1 MRFSDCVRSIGSPVI
16 KEDDTVGDFQQFVA
30 DVSTRLSTMSKGEL
44 FVVGDGLDRDSLWL
58 TFLDSFPAGTNLRF
72 RERSEYDCSTCRGFV
87 KNFGNVVEIHDGQ
100 VRTVWSGVSASDPV
114 FSVVAAAMDE
124 FVGTL
129 PLSGIFRSSE
139 AQYGTK
145 TTRALRDGQVEVWHH
160 LHGQVAKQH
169 RTTDVGAARG
179 TFDAAVQVFQRGLT
193 ELTQHALDTVVD
205 LIDDNALYRGTEHR
219 RAVTEFRSLQNRWTQ
234 AADRRAFIFANA
246 MNPAARFR
254 NTVIGTLVQDLSAG
268 VDLEQAVRSF
278 EVKVAPQNYQRPK
291 ALITPAMVKAA
302 MKTIDELGIEESL
315 QRRFARLSD
324 VSVTNVLWVDND
336 TQSRMK
342 DGIEGLLMQAATT
355 GSSAAR
361 VRDAKPEEVP
371 VVAFMK
377 DILPGAVNI
386 DLWVANSQ
394 EPHFVS
400 LTTGRHPDAPRLF
413 TWDNDFAWSYGGNV
427 TDSIKEKVKRAGGN
441 VTGKLRVS
449 LSWFNHDDLDLHV
462 YEPDGTH
469 IWYREKRNKLDVDMN
484 AGGAFSR
491 EPVENVTWAGKVP
504 DGEYRIEVNQ
514 YNKRESTGV
523 GFVIETESN
532 GRIEHYRHERAV
544 SHQETVEV
552 GRMTVAGEVITAFRP
567 GKDMER
573 GNAAKELW
581 GITTEQFVPVS
592 TIMYSPNY
600 FDDNEVGNRH
610 YFFML
615 KGCVNDQPTRGI
627 YNEFLRRDLQ
637 PHRKVFEVLGDRTKC
652 EPSADQLSGLGF
664 SSTIRSSVVAK
675 VTMTGGRRR
684 LISIQF

>member
-1 MRFSDCVRSIGSPVI
+1 VI

-30 DVSTRLSTMSKGEL
+30 EVTTRLSAMSKDEL
-44 FVVGDGLDRDSLWL
+44 YVAGDSLDRDSLWL
-58 TFLDSFPAGTNLRF
+58 TFLESFPAGTNLRF

-87 KNFGNVVEIHDGQ
+87 KNFGNVVEIHNGQ

-129 PLSGIFRSSE
+129 PLSGIFRSTE
-139 AQYGTK
+139 AQYGTR
-145 TTRALRDGQVEVWHH
+145 TTRTLRDGQVEVWHH
-160 LHGQVAKQH
+160 LHGRVEKRH
-169 RTTDVGAARG
+169 RIEDVGAARG
-179 TFDAAVQVFQRGLT
+179 AFDAAVQVFQRGLT
-193 ELTQHALDTVVD
+193 ELTQHALDTVAD

-219 RAVTEFRSLQNRWTQ
+219 RAVTEFRSLQNRWAQ
-234 AADRRAFIFANA
+234 ATDGRAFVFANA

-278 EVKVAPQNYQRPK
+278 ESKVAPQNYRRPT

-302 MKTIDELGIEESL
+302 MRTIDELGIEESL

-355 GSSAAR
+355 RSSGAR
-361 VRDAKPEEVP
+361 LRDAKPEEIP
-371 VVAFMK
+371 VVTFMK
-377 DILPGAVNI
+377 DILPGAATI
-386 DLWVANSQ
+386 DLWVANSH
-394 EPHFVS
+394 EPNFVS
-400 LTTGRHPDAPRLF
+400 LTTGRHPGAPRLF
-413 TWDNDFAWSYGGNV
+413 SWDNDFGWSYGGNV

-462 YEPDGTH
+462 FEPNGDH
-469 IWYREKRNKLDVDMN
+469 IWYKNKRNKLDVDMN
-484 AGGAFSR
+484 AGGPFSR
-491 EPVENVTWAGKVP
+491 EPVENVTWTANVP

-514 YNKRESTGV
+514 FNKRESTQV

-532 GRIEHYRHERAV
+532 GKIEHYSHERAV
-544 SHQETVEV
+544 GHKETVEV

-567 GKDMER
+567 GEDMRAGSAGKD
-573 GNAAKELW
+573 LW

-592 TIMYSPNY
+592 TLMYSPNY

-610 YFFML
+610 YFFIL

-627 YNEFLRRDLQ
+627 YNEFLRGDLQ

-652 EPSADQLSGLGF
+652 EPSPDQLSGLGF
-664 SSTIRSSVVAK
+664 SSTVRNSVVAK
-675 VTMTGGRRR
+675 VTMTSGRRH

>member
-1 MRFSDCVRSIGSPVI
+1 VI
-16 KEDDTVGDFQQFVA
+16 KGAVAVGDFQQFVT
-30 DVSTRLSTMSKGEL
+30 DVTTRLSAMSQGEL
-44 FVVGDGLDRDSLWL
+44 YVVGDGLDRDSLWL

-100 VRTVWSGVSASDPV
+100 IRTVWSGVSASDPV

-124 FVGTL
+124 FVATL
-129 PLSGIFRSSE
+129 PPATIFRSTE

-145 TTRALRDGQVEVWHH
+145 TTRTLRDGQVEVWHH
-160 LHGQVAKQH
+160 LHGRVEKRH
-169 RTTDVGAARG
+169 RTKDVGAARG
-179 TFDAAVQVFQRGLT
+179 TFEAAVQVFQRGLA
-193 ELTQHALDTVVD
+193 ELSQHALDTVVD

-219 RAVTEFRSLQNRWTQ
+219 PALTEFRSLQNRWTQ
-234 AADRRAFIFANA
+234 AADRRAFVFANA

-268 VDLEQAVRSF
+268 IDLEQAVRSF
-278 EVKVAPQNYQRPK
+278 ESKVAPQNYQRPR

-342 DGIEGLLMQAATT
+342 DGIEGLLMRAATT
-355 GSSAAR
+355 GSGAR
-361 VRDAKPEEVP
+361 LRDAKPDEMP

-377 DILPGAVNI
+377 DILPGAATI
-386 DLWVANSQ
+386 DLWVANSH
-394 EPHFVS
+394 EPNFVS
-400 LTTGRHPDAPRLF
+400 LTTGRHPAAPRLF
-413 TWDNDFAWSYGGNV
+413 TWDNDFGWSYNGNV

-462 YEPDGTH
+462 YEPDGDH
-469 IWYREKRNKLDVDMN
+469 IWYQEKRNKLDVDMN
-484 AGGAFSR
+484 AGGSFSR
-491 EPVENVTWAGKVP
+491 EPVENVTWTAKVP
-504 DGEYRIEVNQ
+504 DGEYRVEVNQ
-514 YNKRESTGV
+514 FNKRESTQG
-523 GFVIETESN
+523 GFVVETESN
-532 GRIEHYRHERAV
+532 GKIEHYSHEKAV
-544 SHQETVEV
+544 GHKQTVEV

-567 GKDMER
+567 GRDMQQ
-573 GNAAKELW
+573 GSAAKDLW
-581 GITTEQFVPVS
+581 GVTTEQFVPVS
-592 TIMYSPNY
+592 TLMYSPNY

-610 YFFML
+610 YFFIL

-627 YNEFLRRDLQ
+627 YNEFLRGDLQ

-652 EPSADQLSGLGF
+652 EPTPDQLSGLGF
-664 SSTIRSSVVAK
+664 SSTVRSSVVAK
-675 VTMTGGRRR
+675 VTMTSGRRR

>member
-1 MRFSDCVRSIGSPVI
+1 VI
-16 KEDDTVGDFQQFVA
+16 KEADAVGDFQQFVT
-30 DVSTRLSTMSKGEL
+30 DVSVRLSAMSKGEL
-44 FVVGDGLDRDSLWL
+44 YVVGDGLDRDSLWL

-87 KNFGNVVEIHDGQ
+87 KGFGNVVEIDGGQ
-100 VRTVWSGVSASDPV
+100 VRSVWSGVSAFDPV
-114 FSVVAAAMDE
+114 FSVVAAAMDA

-129 PLSGIFRSSE
+129 PLSGIFRSTE
-139 AQYGTK
+139 AQYGTPR
-145 TTRALRDGQVEVWHH
+145 TRTLRDGQVEVWDH
-160 LHGQVAKQH
+160 LHGRVEKRH
-169 RTTDVGAARG
+169 RTSDVGGARG
-179 TFDAAVQVFQRGLT
+179 TFDAAVQVFRRGLA
-193 ELTQHALDTVVD
+193 ELTQQALDTVVD

-234 AADRRAFIFANA
+234 ASDGRAFIFANA

-278 EVKVAPQNYQRPK
+278 EAKVAPQNYQRPT

-302 MKTIDELGIEESL
+302 MRTIDELGIEESL

-336 TQSRMK
+336 TQARMK
-342 DGIEGLLMQAATT
+342 DGIEGLLMQAAT
-355 GSSAAR
+355 AR
-361 VRDAKPEEVP
+361 SEGARLRDARPEQIP
-371 VVAFMK
+371 VVTFMK
-377 DILPGAVNI
+377 DILPGAATI
-386 DLWVANSQ
+386 DLWVANSH
-394 EPHFVS
+394 EPNLVS
-400 LTTGRHPDAPRLF
+400 LTTGRDPAAPRLF
-413 TWDNDFAWSYGGNV
+413 TWDNDFGWSYNGNV

-462 YEPDGTH
+462 FEPNGAH
-469 IWYREKRNKLDVDMN
+469 IWYKDKRNKLDVDMN
-484 AGGAFSR
+484 AGGPFSR
-491 EPVENVTWAGKVP
+491 EPVENVTWTDHVS

-514 YNKRESTGV
+514 FHKRESTQV

-532 GRIEHYRHERAV
+532 GKIEHYRHERAV
-544 SHQETVEV
+544 GHKETVEV
-552 GRMTVAGEVITAFRP
+552 GWMTVVGEVITAFRP
-567 GKDMER
+567 GKDMQP
-573 GNAAKELW
+573 GSAGKDLW

-600 FDDNEVGNRH
+600 FDDSEVGNRH
-610 YFFML
+610 YFFIL

-627 YNEFLRRDLQ
+627 YNEFLRGDLQ

-652 EPSADQLSGLGF
+652 EPSPDQLSGLGF
-664 SSTIRSSVVAK
+664 SSTVRSSVVAK
-675 VTMTGGRRR
+675 VTMIGGRRR
-684 LISIQF
+684 LIDIQF

>member
-1 MRFSDCVRSIGSPVI
+1 MI
-16 KEDDTVGDFQQFVA
+16 KGDDTVGDFQQFVT
-30 DVSTRLSTMSKGEL
+30 DVKVRLSAMSKGEL
-44 FVVGDGLDRDSLWL
+44 YVVGDGLDRDSLWL

-129 PLSGIFRSSE
+129 PLSGIFRSTE
-139 AQYGTK
+139 AQYGAE
-145 TTRALRDGQVEVWHH
+145 TTRTLRDGQVEVWHH
-160 LHGQVAKQH
+160 LHGRVGKRH
-169 RTTDVGAARG
+169 RVTDVGAARS
-179 TFDAAVQVFQRGLT
+179 TFDAAVQVFQRGLA
-193 ELTQHALDTVVD
+193 ELTQQALDTVVD

-219 RAVTEFRSLQNRWTQ
+219 RAVTEFRSLRNQWAQ
-234 AADRRAFIFANA
+234 ATDGRAFVFANA

-278 EVKVAPQNYQRPK
+278 EVKVAPQNYQRPT

-302 MKTIDELGIEESL
+302 MRTIDELGIEESL

-355 GSSAAR
+355 RPAGAR
-361 VRDAKPEEVP
+361 RRDAKPEEIP

-377 DILPGAVNI
+377 DILPGAATI
-386 DLWVANSQ
+386 DLWVANSH
-394 EPHFVS
+394 EPHLVS
-400 LTTGRHPDAPRLF
+400 LTTGRHPEAPRLF
-413 TWDNDFAWSYGGNV
+413 KWDNDFGWSYGGNV

-469 IWYREKRNKLDVDMN
+469 IWYKDQRNKLDVDMN
-484 AGGAFSR
+484 ASSPLSR

-514 YNKRESTGV
+514 FRKRDSSGV

-532 GRIEHYRHERAV
+532 GRVEHYQHERAV
-544 SHQETVEV
+544 GQKETVEV

-567 GKDMER
+567 GPDMRQGSAGKDV
-573 GNAAKELW
+573 W

-592 TIMYSPNY
+592 TVMYSPNY
-600 FDDNEVGNRH
+600 FDDSEVGNRH
-610 YFFML
+610 YFFIL

-627 YNEFLRRDLQ
+627 YNEFLRGDLQ

-652 EPSADQLSGLGF
+652 EPSQDQLSGLGF
-664 SSTIRSSVVAK
+664 SSTVRNSVVAK
-675 VTMTGGRRR
+675 VTMAGGRRH
-684 LISIQF
+684 LIKIQF

>member
-1 MRFSDCVRSIGSPVI
+1 VI

-30 DVSTRLSTMSKGEL
+30 EVTTRLSAMSKDEL
-44 FVVGDGLDRDSLWL
+44 YVAGDSLDRDSLWL
-58 TFLDSFPAGTNLRF
+58 TFLESFPAGTNLRF

-87 KNFGNVVEIHDGQ
+87 KNFGNVVEIHNGQ

-129 PLSGIFRSSE
+129 PLSGIFRSTE
-139 AQYGTK
+139 AQYGTR
-145 TTRALRDGQVEVWHH
+145 TTRTLRDGQVEVWHH
-160 LHGQVAKQH
+160 LHGRVEKRH
-169 RTTDVGAARG
+169 RIEDVGAARG
-179 TFDAAVQVFQRGLT
+179 AFDAAVQVFQRGLT
-193 ELTQHALDTVVD
+193 ELTQHALDTVAD

-219 RAVTEFRSLQNRWTQ
+219 RAVTEFRSLQNRWAQ
-234 AADRRAFIFANA
+234 ATDGRAFVFANA

-278 EVKVAPQNYQRPK
+278 ESKVAPQNYRRPT

-302 MKTIDELGIEESL
+302 MRTIDELGIEESL

-355 GSSAAR
+355 RSSGAR
-361 VRDAKPEEVP
+361 LRDAKPEEIP
-371 VVAFMK
+371 VVTFMK
-377 DILPGAVNI
+377 DILPGAATI
-386 DLWVANSQ
+386 DLWVANSH
-394 EPHFVS
+394 EPNFVS
-400 LTTGRHPDAPRLF
+400 LTTGRHPGAPRLF
-413 TWDNDFAWSYGGNV
+413 SWDNDFGWSYGGNV

-462 YEPDGTH
+462 FEPNGDH
-469 IWYREKRNKLDVDMN
+469 IWYKNKRNKLDVDMN
-484 AGGAFSR
+484 AGGPFSR
-491 EPVENVTWAGKVP
+491 EPVENVTWTANVP

-514 YNKRESTGV
+514 FNKRESTQV

-532 GRIEHYRHERAV
+532 GKIEHYSHERAV
-544 SHQETVEV
+544 GHKETVEV
-552 GRMTVAGEVITAFRP
+552 GRMTVAGEVINAFRP
-567 GKDMER
+567 GEDMRPGSAGKD
-573 GNAAKELW
+573 LW

-592 TIMYSPNY
+592 TLMYSPNY

-610 YFFML
+610 YFFIL

-627 YNEFLRRDLQ
+627 YNEFLRGDLQ

-652 EPSADQLSGLGF
+652 EPSPDQLSGLGF
-664 SSTIRSSVVAK
+664 SSTVRNSVVAK
-675 VTMTGGRRR
+675 VTMTSGRRH

>member
-1 MRFSDCVRSIGSPVI
+1 M
-16 KEDDTVGDFQQFVA
+16 GDFQQFVA
-30 DVSTRLSTMSKGEL
+30 DVTSRLTAMSKGEL
-44 FVVGDGLDRDSLWL
+44 YVVGDRLDRDSLWL
-58 TFLDSFPAGTNLRF
+58 TFLESFPAGTNLRF
-72 RERSEYDCSTCRGFV
+72 RERSEYDCSTCRVFV
-87 KNFGNVVEIHDGQ
+87 KNFGTVVEIRDGR

-114 FSVVAAAMDE
+114 FSVVAAALDE
-124 FVGTL
+124 FVGSL

-139 AQYGTK
+139 TQYGTK
-145 TTRALRDGQVEVWHH
+145 TTRSLRDGQVEVWHH

-169 RTTDVGAARG
+169 RTTDVGPARG
-179 TFDAAVQVFQRGLT
+179 AFDTTVQVFQRGLD
-193 ELTQHALDTVVD
+193 ELTGQALDTVVD
-205 LIDDNALYRGTEHR
+205 LIDDNALYRGAEHR
-219 RAVTEFRSLQNRWTQ
+219 RAVTEFRSLRNRWTQ
-234 AADRRAFIFANA
+234 ATDARAFVFANA

-254 NTVIGTLVQDLSAG
+254 NTVIGTLVQDLSEG
-268 VDLEQAVRSF
+268 VDLEHAVRSF
-278 EVKVAPQNYQRPK
+278 ETKVAPQNYQRPT

-324 VSVTNVLWVDND
+324 VSVNNVLWVDND

-355 GSSAAR
+355 GASAAR
-361 VRDAKPEEVP
+361 LRDAKPEEVP
-371 VVAFMK
+371 VLTFMK
-377 DILPGAVNI
+377 DILPGAASI
-386 DLWVANSQ
+386 DLWVANSH

-413 TWDNDFAWSYGGNV
+413 SWDNDFGWSYGGNV

-469 IWYREKRNKLDVDMN
+469 IWYQDKRHKLDVDMN
-484 AGGAFSR
+484 ASSPLSN
-491 EPVENVTWAGKVP
+491 EPVENVTWAGRIA

-514 YNKRESTGV
+514 FRKRDSSRG
-523 GFVIETESN
+523 GFVIETESD
-532 GRIEHYRHERAV
+532 GKIEHYSYERAV
-544 SHQETVEV
+544 GQKETVEV
-552 GRMTVAGEVITAFRP
+552 GRMTVVGEVITAFRP
-567 GKDMER
+567 GAGLQSGSAGKD
-573 GNAAKELW
+573 LW

-592 TIMYSPNY
+592 TVMYSPNY

-627 YNEFLRRDLQ
+627 YNEFLRGDLHQ
-637 PHRKVFEVLGDRTKC
+637 HRKVFEVLGDRTKC
-652 EPSADQLSGLGF
+652 EPSTDQLSGLGF
-664 SSTIRSSVVAK
+664 SSTVRNAVVAK

>member
-1 MRFSDCVRSIGSPVI
+1 VI
-16 KEDDTVGDFQQFVA
+16 KGDDRVDDFQQFVA
-30 DVSTRLSTMSKGEL
+30 DVTARLSAMSKSEL
-44 FVVGDGLDRDSLWL
+44 YVVGDSLDRDSLWL

-87 KNFGNVVEIHDGQ
+87 KNFGSVVEIHNGQ
-100 VRTVWSGVSASDPV
+100 VRTVWSGVSASVPV

-129 PLSGIFRSSE
+129 PLSGIFRSTE

-145 TTRALRDGQVEVWHH
+145 TTRTLRDGRVEVWHH
-160 LHGQVAKQH
+160 LHGRVEKQH
-169 RTTDVGAARG
+169 RVTDVGAARG
-179 TFDAAVQVFQRGLT
+179 AFDAAVQVFQRGLA
-193 ELTQHALDTVVD
+193 ELTRHALDTVVD
-205 LIDDNALYRGTEHR
+205 LIDDNALYRGAEHR

-234 AADRRAFIFANA
+234 AADGRAFVFANA

-278 EVKVAPQNYQRPK
+278 ETKVAPQNYRRPT

-302 MKTIDELGIEESL
+302 MKTIDELGVEESL

-355 GSSAAR
+355 SSSGAR
-361 VRDAKPEEVP
+361 LRDAKPEEIP

-377 DILPGAVNI
+377 DILPGAATI
-386 DLWVANSQ
+386 DLWVANSH
-394 EPHFVS
+394 EPNFVS
-400 LTTGRHPDAPRLF
+400 LTTGRHPAAPRLF
-413 TWDNDFAWSYGGNV
+413 TWDNDFGWSYGGNV

-462 YEPDGTH
+462 FEPNGDH
-469 IWYREKRNKLDVDMN
+469 IWYKDKRNKLDVDMN
-484 AGGAFSR
+484 AGGPFSR
-491 EPVENVTWAGKVP
+491 EPVENVTWTGKLA

-514 YNKRESTGV
+514 FHKRESTQA

-532 GRIEHYRHERAV
+532 GRIEHYSHERAV
-544 SHQETVEV
+544 GHKETVEV

-567 GKDMER
+567 GETMQRGSAGKD
-573 GNAAKELW
+573 LW

-592 TIMYSPNY
+592 TVMYSPNY

-627 YNEFLRRDLQ
+627 YNEFLRGDLH

-652 EPSADQLSGLGF
+652 EPSPDQLSGLGF
-664 SSTIRSSVVAK
+664 SSTVRNSVVAK

-684 LISIQF
+684 LVSIQF

>member
-1 MRFSDCVRSIGSPVI
+1 MV
-16 KEDDTVGDFQQFVA
+16 KEDDRLSDFQQFVV
-30 DVSTRLSTMSKGEL
+30 DVTTRLSAMSKGEL
-44 FVVGDGLDRDSLWL
+44 YVVGDGLDRDSLWL
-58 TFLDSFPAGTNLRF
+58 TFLDSFPAGTNPRF
-72 RERSEYDCSTCRGFV
+72 RERSEYDCSTCRGFI
-87 KNFGNVVEIHDGQ
+87 KNFGNVVEIHNGQ
-100 VRTVWSGVSASDPV
+100 IRTVWSGVSASDPV

-139 AQYGTK
+139 AQYGTS
-145 TTRALRDGQVEVWHH
+145 TTRTLRDGQVEVWHH
-160 LHGQVAKQH
+160 LHGRVEKQH
-169 RTTDVGAARG
+169 RTKDVGAARG
-179 TFDAAVQVFQRGLT
+179 TFDAAVQVFQRGLA

-205 LIDDNALYRGTEHR
+205 LIDGNALYRGTEHR
-219 RAVTEFRSLQNRWTQ
+219 RAVTEFRSLRNRWTQ
-234 AADRRAFIFANA
+234 AADPRAFVFANA

-278 EVKVAPQNYQRPK
+278 ETKVAPQNYQRPT

-302 MKTIDELGIEESL
+302 MRTIGELGIEESL

-355 GSSAAR
+355 SSAGAR
-361 VRDAKPEEVP
+361 LRDATPEEVP

-377 DILPGAVNI
+377 DILPGAASI
-386 DLWVANSQ
+386 DLWVANSH

-400 LTTGRHPDAPRLF
+400 LTTGRNPAAPRLF

-462 YEPDGTH
+462 FEPDGTH
-469 IWYREKRNKLDVDMN
+469 IWYQDKRNKLDVDMN
-484 AGGAFSR
+484 ANGPFSR
-491 EPVENVTWAGKVP
+491 EPVENVTWAGKIA

-514 YNKRESTGV
+514 FRKRDSSGA

-532 GRIEHYRHERAV
+532 GKIEHYSYERAV
-544 SHQETVEV
+544 GHKETVEV

-567 GKDMER
+567 GKDMQS
-573 GNAAKELW
+573 GSAGKGLW

-592 TIMYSPNY
+592 TVMYSPNY

-627 YNEFLRRDLQ
+627 YNEFLRGDLHQ
-637 PHRKVFEVLGDRTKC
+637 HRKVFEVLGDRTKC
-652 EPSADQLSGLGF
+652 EPSPDQLSGLGF
-664 SSTIRSSVVAK
+664 SSTVRNSVVAK

>member
-1 MRFSDCVRSIGSPVI
+1 MD
-16 KEDDTVGDFQQFVA
+16 DFQQFVT
-30 DVSTRLSTMSKGEL
+30 DVTTRLSAMSKGEL
-44 FVVGDGLDRDSLWL
+44 YVVGDGLDRDSLWL

-72 RERSEYDCSTCRGFV
+72 RERSEYDCSTCRGFI
-87 KNFGNVVEIHDGQ
+87 KNFGNVVEIHDGR

-124 FVGTL
+124 FVRSL
-129 PLSGIFRSSE
+129 PLSSVFRSAE

-160 LHGQVAKQH
+160 LHGRVEKRH
-169 RTTDVGAARG
+169 RTKDVGAARG
-179 TFDAAVQVFQRGLT
+179 AFDAAVQVFQRGLA
-193 ELTQHALDTVVD
+193 ELSQHALDTVVD

-234 AADRRAFIFANA
+234 AADGRAFVFANA

-278 EVKVAPQNYQRPK
+278 EVKVAPQNYQRPT

-336 TQSRMK
+336 TQARMK

-355 GSSAAR
+355 SSAGAR
-361 VRDAKPEEVP
+361 LRDAKPEEMP
-371 VVAFMK
+371 VVTFMK
-377 DILPGAVNI
+377 DILPGAAAI
-386 DLWVANSQ
+386 DLWVANSH

-400 LTTGRHPDAPRLF
+400 LTTGRNPAAPRLF
-413 TWDNDFAWSYGGNV
+413 TWDNDFAWSYRGNV

-449 LSWFNHDDLDLHV
+449 LSWSNHDDLDLHV
-462 YEPDGTH
+462 FEPNGDH

-491 EPVENVTWAGKVP
+491 EPVENVTWTGHIP

-514 YNKRESTGV
+514 YHKRESTHV

-532 GRIEHYRHERAV
+532 GKIEHYSHERAV
-544 SHQETVEV
+544 GHKETVEV
-552 GRMTVAGEVITAFRP
+552 GRMTVVDEVIAAFRP
-567 GKDMER
+567 GKDIKQ
-573 GNAAKELW
+573 GSTGKDVW

-592 TIMYSPNY
+592 TVMYSPNH
-600 FDDNEVGNRH
+600 FDESEVGNRH
-610 YFFML
+610 YFFIL
-615 KGCVNDQPTRGI
+615 KGCVNDQPARGI
-627 YNEFLRRDLQ
+627 YNEFLRGDLQ

-652 EPSADQLSGLGF
+652 EPSPDQLSGLGF
-664 SSTIRSSVVAK
+664 SSTLRNSVIAK
-675 VTMTGGRRR
+675 VTMSGGRRH

>member
-1 MRFSDCVRSIGSPVI
+1 VI

-30 DVSTRLSTMSKGEL
+30 EVTTRLSAMSKGEL
-44 FVVGDGLDRDSLWL
+44 YVAGDSLDRDSLWL
-58 TFLDSFPAGTNLRF
+58 TFLESFPAGTNLRF

-87 KNFGNVVEIHDGQ
+87 KNFGNVVEIHNGQ

-129 PLSGIFRSSE
+129 PLSGIFRSTE
-139 AQYGTK
+139 AQYGTR
-145 TTRALRDGQVEVWHH
+145 TTRTLRDGQVEVWHH
-160 LHGQVAKQH
+160 LHGRVEKRH
-169 RTTDVGAARG
+169 RIEDVGAARG
-179 TFDAAVQVFQRGLT
+179 AFDAAVQVFQRGLT
-193 ELTQHALDTVVD
+193 ELTQHALDTVAD

-219 RAVTEFRSLQNRWTQ
+219 RAVTEFRSLQNRWAQ
-234 AADRRAFIFANA
+234 ATDGRAFVFANA

-278 EVKVAPQNYQRPK
+278 ESKVAPQNYRRPT

-302 MKTIDELGIEESL
+302 MRTIDELGIEESL

-355 GSSAAR
+355 RSSGAR
-361 VRDAKPEEVP
+361 LRDAKPEEIP
-371 VVAFMK
+371 VVTFMK
-377 DILPGAVNI
+377 DILPGAATI
-386 DLWVANSQ
+386 DLWVANSH
-394 EPHFVS
+394 EPNFVS
-400 LTTGRHPDAPRLF
+400 LTTGRHPGAPRLF
-413 TWDNDFAWSYGGNV
+413 SWDNDFGWSYGGNV

-462 YEPDGTH
+462 FEPNGDH
-469 IWYREKRNKLDVDMN
+469 IWYKNKRNKLDVDMN
-484 AGGAFSR
+484 AGGPFSR
-491 EPVENVTWAGKVP
+491 EPVENVTWTANVP

-514 YNKRESTGV
+514 FNKRESTQV

-532 GRIEHYRHERAV
+532 GKIEHYSHERAV
-544 SHQETVEV
+544 GHKETVEV

-567 GKDMER
+567 GEDMRPGSAGKD
-573 GNAAKELW
+573 LW

-592 TIMYSPNY
+592 TLMYSPNY

-610 YFFML
+610 YFFIL

-627 YNEFLRRDLQ
+627 YNEFLRGDLQ
-637 PHRKVFEVLGDRTKC
+637 SHRKVFEVLGDRTKC
-652 EPSADQLSGLGF
+652 EPSPDQLSGLGF
-664 SSTIRSSVVAK
+664 SSTVRNSVVAK
-675 VTMTGGRRR
+675 VTMTSGRRH

>member
-1 MRFSDCVRSIGSPVI
+1 MRFSDGARSLGSAVT
-16 KEDDTVGDFQQFVA
+16 KGDDTVGDFQRFVA
-30 DVSTRLSTMSKGEL
+30 DVDGRLSEMSKGEL
-44 FVVGDGLDRDSLWL
+44 YVVGDGLDRDSLWL
-58 TFLDSFPAGTNLRF
+58 TFLESFPAGTNPRF

-87 KNFGNVVEIHDGQ
+87 KNFGDVVEIHDGQ
-100 VRTVWSGVSASDPV
+100 IRTVWSGVSASDPV
-114 FSVVAAAMDE
+114 FSVVAAALDE

-129 PLSGIFRSSE
+129 PLSGIFRSTE
-139 AQYGTK
+139 AQYGTR
-145 TTRALRDGQVEVWHH
+145 TTRTLRDGQVEVWRH
-160 LHGQVAKQH
+160 LHGRVEKRH
-169 RTTDVGAARG
+169 RTTDAGAARG
-179 TFDAAVQVFQRGLT
+179 AFDAAVQVFQRGLA
-193 ELTQHALDTVVD
+193 ELTQHALGTVAD

-219 RAVTEFRSLQNRWTQ
+219 QAVTEFRSLQNRWAQ
-234 AADRRAFIFANA
+234 APDRRAFVFANA
-246 MNPAARFR
+246 MNPAARLR
-254 NTVIGTLVQDLSAG
+254 NTVIGTLVQDLCAG
-268 VDLEQAVRSF
+268 VDLEHAVRSF
-278 EVKVAPQNYQRPK
+278 ETKVAPQNYQRPT

-342 DGIEGLLMQAATT
+342 DGIEGLLMQAATR
-355 GSSAAR
+355 SSAVR
-361 VRDAKPEEVP
+361 LRDAKPVETP
-371 VVAFMK
+371 VATFMK
-377 DILPGAVNI
+377 DILPGAATI
-386 DLWVANSQ
+386 DLWVATSH

-400 LTTGRHPDAPRLF
+400 LTTGRHPAAPRLF
-413 TWDNDFAWSYGGNV
+413 RWDNDFAWSYGGNL

-462 YEPDGTH
+462 FEPNGTH
-469 IWYREKRNKLDVDMN
+469 IWYQDKRNKLDVDMN

-491 EPVENVTWAGKVP
+491 EPVENVTWVRDIP

-514 YNKRESTGV
+514 FNKRESTGV
-523 GFVIETESN
+523 GFVIETENN
-532 GRIEHYRHERAV
+532 GRIQHYRHEGAV
-544 SHQETVEV
+544 GHKETVEV

-567 GKDMER
+567 GEDMR
-573 GNAAKELW
+573 PGNAGKDLW

-592 TIMYSPNY
+592 TIMYSPNH

-627 YNEFLRRDLQ
+627 YNEFLRADLQ

-652 EPSADQLSGLGF
+652 EPSPDQLSGLGF
-664 SSTIRSSVVAK
+664 SSTVRSSVVAK
-675 VTMTGGRRR
+675 VTMTGGRRH
-684 LISIQF
+684 LIGIQF

>member
-1 MRFSDCVRSIGSPVI
+1 M
-16 KEDDTVGDFQQFVA
+16 GDFEKFVA
-30 DVSTRLSTMSKGEL
+30 DVTTRLSAMSKGEL

-72 RERSEYDCSTCRGFV
+72 RERSEYDCSTCRVFI
-87 KNFGNVVEIHDGQ
+87 KHFGNVVEIHNAQ
-100 VRTVWSGVSASDPV
+100 IRTLWSGVSASDPV

-129 PLSGIFRSSE
+129 PLSGIFRSAE
-139 AQYGTK
+139 AQYGAK
-145 TTRALRDGQVEVWHH
+145 TTRALRDGQVEVWNH
-160 LHGQVAKQH
+160 LYGRVEKQH
-169 RTTDVGAARG
+169 RSTDAGAARG
-179 TFDAAVQVFQRGLT
+179 TFDAAVQVFQRGLA
-193 ELTQHALDTVVD
+193 ELSRPALDTVAD
-205 LIDDNALYRGTEHR
+205 LIDDNALYRGAEHS

-234 AADRRAFIFANA
+234 ATDGRAFVFANA
-246 MNPAARFR
+246 MNPAARLR

-278 EVKVAPQNYQRPK
+278 ETKVAPQNYQRPT

-324 VSVTNVLWVDND
+324 VSVNNVLWVDND

-342 DGIEGLLMQAATT
+342 DGIEGLLMQAA
-355 GSSAAR
+355 SAR
-361 VRDAKPEEVP
+361 LPDPKPQEIP
-371 VVAFMK
+371 VVAFLK
-377 DILPGAVNI
+377 DILPGAESI
-386 DLWVANSQ
+386 DLWVANRH

-400 LTTGRHPDAPRLF
+400 LTTGRHPAAPRLF

-427 TDSIKEKVKRAGGN
+427 TDSIKERVKRAGGN

-462 YEPDGTH
+462 FEPNGDH
-469 IWYREKRNKLDVDMN
+469 IWYRDKRNKLDVDMN
-484 AGGAFSR
+484 ASGPFSR
-491 EPVENVTWAGKVP
+491 EPVENVTWTRNIA

-514 YNKRESTGV
+514 YHKRDSSPV
-523 GFVIETESN
+523 GFVIETESD
-532 GRIEHYRHERAV
+532 GKIEHYSHERAV
-544 SHQETVEV
+544 GHKETVEV
-552 GRMTVAGEVITAFRP
+552 GRMTIAGEVITAFRP
-567 GKDMER
+567 GKDMQA
-573 GNAAKELW
+573 GSAGKDLW

-592 TIMYSPNY
+592 TVMYSPSY
-600 FDDNEVGNRH
+600 FDDSEVGNRH

-615 KGCVNDQPTRGI
+615 KGCVNDQPARGI

-652 EPSADQLSGLGF
+652 EPSPDQLSGLGF
-664 SSTIRSSVVAK
+664 SSTVRSSVVAK

-684 LISIQF
+684 LLSIQF

>member
-1 MRFSDCVRSIGSPVI
+1 M
-16 KEDDTVGDFQQFVA
+16 GDFQQFVT
-30 DVSTRLSTMSKGEL
+30 DVNARLSAMSKDEL
-44 FVVGDGLDRDSLWL
+44 YVVGDGLDRDSLWL
-58 TFLDSFPAGTNLRF
+58 TFLESFPAGTNLRF
-72 RERSEYDCSTCRGFV
+72 RERTEYDCSTCRGFV
-87 KNFGNVVEIHDGQ
+87 KNLGNVVEIHNGH
-100 VRTVWSGVSASDPV
+100 VRTVWSGVSAADPV
-114 FSVVAAAMDE
+114 FSVVAAALDE

-129 PLSGIFRSSE
+129 PLSGVFRSTE
-139 AQYGTK
+139 AQYGAK
-145 TTRALRDGQVEVWHH
+145 TTRSLHDGQVEVWHH
-160 LHGQVAKQH
+160 LHGQVAKRH
-169 RTTDVGAARG
+169 RTQDVGAARG
-179 TFDAAVQVFQRGLT
+179 AFDTAVQVFQRGLA
-193 ELTQHALDTVVD
+193 ELTPDALDTVAD
-205 LIDDNALYRGTEHR
+205 LIDSNALYRGTEHL
-219 RAVTEFRSLQNRWTQ
+219 RAVTEFRYLRNQWTQ
-234 AADRRAFIFANA
+234 ATDKRAFVYAFAS
-246 MNPAARFR
+246 NPAARFR

-268 VDLEQAVRSF
+268 VGLEQAVRSF
-278 EVKVAPQNYQRPK
+278 ETKVAPQNYRRPT

-302 MKTIDELGIEESL
+302 MKTIDELGLEESL

-324 VSVTNVLWVDND
+324 ISVNNVLWVDND
-336 TQSRMK
+336 TQTRMK
-342 DGIEGLLMQAATT
+342 DGIEGLLMRAATKPA
-355 GSSAAR
+355 GAGL
-361 VRDAKPEEVP
+361 RDAEPERIP

-377 DILPGAVNI
+377 DVLPGAAAI
-386 DLWVANSQ
+386 DLWVANSH

-462 YEPDGTH
+462 FEPNGDH
-469 IWYREKRNKLDVDMN
+469 IWYKDKRDKLDVDMN
-484 AGGAFSR
+484 AGGRFTR
-491 EPVENVTWAGKVP
+491 EPVENVTWAGKIA

-514 YNKRESTGV
+514 FNKRESAHA

-532 GRIEHYRHERAV
+532 GKLEHYSHERAV
-544 SHQETVEV
+544 GHKETVEV

-567 GKDMER
+567 GKDMR
-573 GNAAKELW
+573 AGSAGQELW

-615 KGCVNDQPTRGI
+615 KGCVNDQPARGI
-627 YNEFLRRDLQ
+627 YNEFLRGDLQ

-652 EPSADQLSGLGF
+652 EPSEDQLSGVGF
-664 SSTIRSSVVAK
+664 SSTVRNSVVAK

>member
-1 MRFSDCVRSIGSPVI
+1 M
-16 KEDDTVGDFQQFVA
+16 GDFEQFVV
-30 DVSTRLSTMSKGEL
+30 DVTTRLSAMSKGEL
-44 FVVGDGLDRDSLWL
+44 YVVGDSLDRDSLWL
-58 TFLDSFPAGTNLRF
+58 TFLESFPAGTNLRF

-87 KNFGNVVEIHDGQ
+87 KNLGTVVEIDNGQ

-114 FSVVAAAMDE
+114 FSIVAAAMDE
-124 FVGTL
+124 FVGSL
-129 PLSGIFRSSE
+129 PLSGVFRSTE
-139 AQYGTK
+139 AQYGAK
-145 TTRALRDGQVEVWHH
+145 TTRSLRDGQVEVWHH
-160 LHGQVAKQH
+160 LHGRVEKRH
-169 RTTDVGAARG
+169 RTDDVGAARG
-179 TFDAAVQVFQRGLT
+179 AFDTAVQVFQRGLA

-219 RAVTEFRSLQNRWTQ
+219 RAVTEFRSLQNQWTQ
-234 AADRRAFIFANA
+234 ATDGRAFTFANA

-278 EVKVAPQNYQRPK
+278 ETKVAPQNYRRST

-302 MKTIDELGIEESL
+302 MKTIDELGIEDSL

-355 GSSAAR
+355 RSSGAR
-361 VRDAKPEEVP
+361 LRDAKPEEIP

-377 DILPGAVNI
+377 DILPGAAAI
-386 DLWVANSQ
+386 DLWVANSH

-400 LTTGRHPDAPRLF
+400 LTTGRHPSAPRLF
-413 TWDNDFAWSYGGNV
+413 TWDNDFGWSYRGNLA
-427 TDSIKEKVKRAGGN
+427 DSIKEKVKRAGGN

-462 YEPDGTH
+462 FEPNGDH
-469 IWYREKRNKLDVDMN
+469 IWYQDKRNKLDVDMN
-484 AGGAFSR
+484 AGGPFSR
-491 EPVENVTWAGKVP
+491 EPVENVTWTDHLP

-514 YNKRESTGV
+514 FSKRESTQV

-532 GRIEHYRHERAV
+532 GKIEHYSHERAV
-544 SHQETVEV
+544 GQKETVEV
-552 GRMTVAGEVITAFRP
+552 GRMTVTNGVITAFQP
-567 GKDMER
+567 GKDIR
-573 GNAAKELW
+573 PGSAGKELW

-610 YFFML
+610 YFFIL

-627 YNEFLRRDLQ
+627 YNEFLRGDLQ

-652 EPSADQLSGLGF
+652 EPTPDQLSGLGF
-664 SSTIRSSVVAK
+664 SSTVRSSAIAK
-675 VTMTGGRRR
+675 VTTVGGRRH
-684 LISIQF
+684 LINIQF